1 MRPKMSIDLTKLKR
15 KNNLMKLLMLSMEF
29 KIQYLSKTKELKEK
43 LKY

>member
-1 MRPKMSIDLTKLKR
+1 MSIDLTKLKR